1 MPATAY
7 AVGLIFILQAFGCTA
22 GDTKSVPGPQSGDA
36 VVTRQQPVDVEQIAS
51 TPAKPAP
58 ESAPVEPAA
67 VTTIDL
73 TPESQQ
79 SDPQPSGSVHVAP
92 VVVPSPV
99 PELPGKTPVLKE
111 VPAIIAPPAA
121 KPPAKVAIPPPAPKP
136 VVTAPVRSEP
146 PALPALALATLE
158 QRLKDTDA
166 VGVFTKLALKNQ
178 IDDLLGLIRAH
189 HEGRGK
195 STLAQLRQIYDQ
207 LLLKVHDLLK
217 KGDPPLASAIM
228 NSRESIW
235 IVLTDPVRFAKL

>member
-1 MPATAY
+1 MSLTAN
-7 AVGLIFILQAFGCTA
+7 VIGLVIILQALGCTA
-22 GDTKSVPGPQSGDA
+22 GGTKSETGAQSGA
-36 VVTRQQPVDVEQIAS
+36 PVVTRQQPADVVQS
-51 TPAKPAP
+51 QPVPAEPAP
-58 ESAPVEPAA
+58 IAVRPAA
-67 VTTIDL
+67 VTNVDPS
-73 TPESQQ
+73 PEQQ
-79 SDPQPSGSVHVAP
+79 SGPLSSDGARDAPIIKPSAAADQPGNTHA
-92 VVVPSPV
+92 
-99 PELPGKTPVLKE
+99 LKE
-111 VPAIIAPPAA
+111 APAESAPPAA
-121 KPPAKVAIPPPAPKP
+121 KPPVKVAIPTPQPKP
-136 VVTAPVRSEP
+136 VVAAPARSEP

-178 IDDLLGLIRAH
+178 IDDLLGQIRAH

-195 STLAQLRQIYDQ
+195 FTLAQLRQTYDQ

>member
-7 AVGLIFILQAFGCTA
+7 VVGLIFILQALGCTA
-22 GDTKSVPGPQSGDA
+22 GGTKPEPGPQSGGP
-36 VVTRQQPVDVEQIAS
+36 VVTRQQPAELVQSQPI
-51 TPAKPAP
+51 
-58 ESAPVEPAA
+58 PVEPVPTTVSPAA
-67 VTTIDL
+67 VTKVDPL
-73 TPESQQ
+73 PEQQ
-79 SDPQPSGSVHVAP
+79 SGPQLSGSVGDAP
-92 VVVPSPV
+92 VVEPFPAASP
-99 PELPGKTPVLKE
+99 PEKGPALKE
-111 VPAIIAPPAA
+111 TPAETVPPAA
-121 KPPAKVAIPPPAPKP
+121 KPPVKVAIPPPVPKP
-136 VVTAPVRSEP
+136 VVAAPVRSEP

-178 IDDLLGLIRAH
+178 IDDLLGQIRAH

-195 STLAQLRQIYDQ
+195 FTLTQLRQSYDQ